1 MDIFT
6 YLWLQYLGK
15 GMDGKEIQLSHITG
29 QAVDL
34 QRYMPPGQ
42 WNGSV
47 GKDLAS
53 KTEDLSLTPWDFQQL
68 SSDT

>member
-1 MDIFT
+1 
-6 YLWLQYLGK
+6 
-15 GMDGKEIQLSHITG
+15 MDGKEIQLSHITG
-29 QAVDL
+29 QAIDL